1 MLISQRLE
9 QLARQHDDARRV
21 VGVFL
26 IENADRFDQLTMADI
41 AAETYTSKPTLVRVA
56 KQLGYSGWRAF
67 SAAYAR
73 EIDRQRQIDS
83 SVDHSLPF
91 GDGAF
96 ARDIAHSIA
105 QVRAESTLLTA
116 ERLDIADLE
125 RACEMLLSAQ
135 RIFLMGYG
143 FNQPMLESFS
153 RKLFQIGIT
162 AIMPAE
168 DNFAHT
174 AKRAHKGD
182 CLVIASYAGSST
194 ASNLLR
200 YLPDARAGGA
210 KVLAITSEGDN
221 FLRAHAD
228 TTLTI
233 LTRERLYAKIG
244 TFSTEAST
252 AFLLDAL
259 YGCIFARDYR
269 RNLDDK
275 TGFSQATET
284 NRTGIK
290 P

>member
-105 QVRAESTLLTA
+105 QVRAESTLLTVIIGAVLINVTKTFRGEEKEA
-116 ERLDIADLE
+116 EA
-125 RACEMLLSAQ
+125 A
-135 RIFLMGYG
+135 
-143 FNQPMLESFS
+143 P
-153 RKLFQIGIT
+153 
-162 AIMPAE
+162 
-168 DNFAHT
+168 
-174 AKRAHKGD
+174 
-182 CLVIASYAGSST
+182 
-194 ASNLLR
+194 
-200 YLPDARAGGA
+200 
-210 KVLAITSEGDN
+210 
-221 FLRAHAD
+221 
-228 TTLTI
+228 
-233 LTRERLYAKIG
+233 
-244 TFSTEAST
+244 
-252 AFLLDAL
+252 
-259 YGCIFARDYR
+259 
-269 RNLDDK
+269 
-275 TGFSQATET
+275 QATEAEEAGKHKKRFKLPEYDIPT
-284 NRTGIK
+284 LSQNEIK
-290 P
+290 PIKTEVIGGRAELRGEDDA

>member
-26 IENADRFDQLTMADI
+26 IESADRFDQLTMADI

-125 RACEMLLSAQ
+125 RACE
-135 RIFLMGYG
+135 
-143 FNQPMLESFS
+143 
-153 RKLFQIGIT
+153 
-162 AIMPAE
+162 
-168 DNFAHT
+168 
-174 AKRAHKGD
+174 
-182 CLVIASYAGSST
+182 AG
-194 ASNLLR
+194 R
-200 YLPDARAGGA
+200 GGARAGRGA
-210 KVLAITSEGDN
+210 SRRPGAGATQAHRAPSRRCRS
-221 FLRAHAD
+221 LRQ
-228 TTLTI
+228 
-233 LTRERLYAKIG
+233 
-244 TFSTEAST
+244 T
-252 AFLLDAL
+252 A
-259 YGCIFARDYR
+259 
-269 RNLDDK
+269 
-275 TGFSQATET
+275 
-284 NRTGIK
+284 RTGVSRLHLHRA
-290 P
+290 PQGVPAAGAARS